1 MVDDSVGGL
10 FKRGEPEDLARCV
23 NEMLASEDTAKKAI
37 LGRERVI
44 SRYTYEHN
52 ASVYVAVFNVQLRK
66 EMGNN
71 FDFHKTLP
79 ALS

>member
-23 NEMLASEDTAKKAI
+23 NEMLASQETAKKAI
-37 LGRERVI
+37 LGRERVL

-52 ASVYVAVFNVQLRK
+52 ASDYVAVFNRAIEK
-66 EMGNN
+66 RNG
-71 FDFHKTLP
+71 K
-79 ALS
+79 

>member
-1 MVDDSVGGL
+1 MISRRI

-23 NEMLASEDTAKKAI
+23 NEMLASQETAKKAI
-37 LGRERVI
+37 LGRERVL

-52 ASVYVAVFNVQLRK
+52 ASDYVAVFNRAIEKRK
-66 EMGNN
+66 EIISILQN
-71 FDFHKTLP
+71 LP